1 VKGAAWLVSRYQDEI
16 SASDIGLV
24 WKAGQRSGIYAVGD
38 VLSNPQMMYDLEESR
53 KYWKFESDRNQKF
66 LRVTIHYKLKLKLT
80 NALLKAELQKIPK
93 LRNLEII
100 KRPIGTN
107 FRVTSEEWRVI
118 LDLLKKRFDFK
129 E

>member
-1 VKGAAWLVSRYQDEI
+1 
-16 SASDIGLV
+16 
-24 WKAGQRSGIYAVGD
+24 
-38 VLSNPQMMYDLEESR
+38 MMYDLEESR